1 MQIIPHL
8 QSRSSDTRQAAAAA
22 LAHISRAVGIWDP
35 SSAAATS
42 TDDQASTATEDE
54 KGDLTL
60 GDFDVAKVL
69 AEGALLLSSSG
80 KEYGKLSNLSAE
92 ELAKAQKDAL
102 GKLGLGFGGAEN
114 DIGVDV
120 GAELAAG
127 QEGVAAGPAV
137 KTEVAP
143 PRPTLPPPRFA
154 LPPPKFKNDPS
165 ASSESSLRS
174 LAAQASPVA
183 STSSLPI
190 VAPPPPPPPP
200 AASVSPA
207 PAASAEEEDPYA
219 GLSARERNKL
229 KRKRKTEA
237 KSGGPISTAPPAAK
251 VRVVEAPKETNG
263 AAASPAVAIK
273 KEEPAE
279 PAKGGEVVVVDP
291 GAKARE
297 RERQGGEV
305 QVDLEA
311 KDRAEMEVKAGEWP
325 WRGTVERLAVALL
338 SCVVFQASGGPR

>member
-1 MQIIPHL
+1 
-8 QSRSSDTRQAAAAA
+8 
-22 LAHISRAVGIWDP
+22 
-35 SSAAATS
+35 
-42 TDDQASTATEDE
+42 
-54 KGDLTL
+54 
-60 GDFDVAKVL
+60 
-69 AEGALLLSSSG
+69 LLSSSG

-120 GAELAAG
+120 GAELAAD
-127 QEGVAAGPAV
+127 QEGTAAAPPAKV
-137 KTEVAP
+137 EAPP
-143 PRPTLPPPRFA
+143 PRPPLPPPRFA

-165 ASSESSLRS
+165 ASTEFSSLRS
-174 LAAQASPVA
+174 VAAQASPVA
-183 STSSLPI
+183 STSSLPTPAPAP
-190 VAPPPPPPPP
+190 APPV
-200 AASVSPA
+200 ASVSPA
-207 PAASAEEEDPYA
+207 PEASAEEEDPYA

-237 KSGGPISTAPPAAK
+237 KSGGPISAAPPAAK

-279 PAKGGEVVVVDP
+279 PTTGREVVVIDP

-311 KDRAEMEVKAGEWP
+311 KVRAEMEVKAGEWP

-338 SCVVFQASGGPR
+338 S

>member
-1 MQIIPHL
+1 M
-8 QSRSSDTRQAAAAA
+8 
-22 LAHISRAVGIWDP
+22 
-35 SSAAATS
+35 
-42 TDDQASTATEDE
+42 
-54 KGDLTL
+54 
-60 GDFDVAKVL
+60 L

-127 QEGVAAGPAV
+127 QEGAAAAPAV
-137 KTEVAP
+137 KVEAPP
-143 PRPTLPPPRFA
+143 PRPALPPPRFA

-165 ASSESSLRS
+165 ASTEFSSLRS
-174 LAAQASPVA
+174 VAAQASPIA
-183 STSSLPI
+183 STSSLPT
-190 VAPPPPPPPP
+190 PPPP

-251 VRVVEAPKETNG
+251 VRVVEAPKEANG
-263 AAASPAVAIK
+263 SAASPAIAIK
-273 KEEPAE
+273 KEEPASAE
-279 PAKGGEVVVVDP
+279 PTTGGEVVVIDP

-297 RERQGGEV
+297 REKQGGEV

-325 WRGTVERLAVALL
+325 WRGTVERFAVALL
-338 SCVVFQASGGPR
+338 S